1 MARRLNSTR
10 SSACRRGASFG
21 AWRPFVPAP
30 ELAAIAGVEPLA
42 FGGLL
47 AALGYRVV
55 IIGGEEIFIPSARRR
70 RAMDNGHRRR
80 APAEEGHP
88 FAKLREL
95 KLA

>member
-1 MARRLNSTR
+1 MRRL
-10 SSACRRGASFG
+10 ARGG
-21 AWRPFVPAP
+21 PFVPAP

-42 FGGLL
+42 LGGLL

-55 IIGGEEIFIPSARRR
+55 IIGGEKTFIPSARRR
-70 RAMDNGHRRR
+70 RATDNGHRRR
-80 APAEEGHP
+80 ALAEEGHP

>member
-1 MARRLNSTR
+1 VRRL
-10 SSACRRGASFG
+10 ARGG
-21 AWRPFVPAP
+21 PFVPAP

-42 FGGLL
+42 LGGLL
-47 AALGYRVV
+47 AALGYQVV
-55 IIGGEEIFIPSARRR
+55 IMIIGGEKTFIPSARRR
-70 RAMDNGHRRR
+70 RATDKGHCRR